1 MFAVNNAWS
10 LMGQQFEKYGYEYD
24 YEYEGNQFFN
34 NDWMYY
40 MDEIETNDGSYTP
53 SEVDMEAMF
62 DRTPPMLSVEGM
74 TKTSN
79 FTAGQSLGSVRFQT
93 MSALNMFGTPVGS
106 KRFAP
111 IILIRK
117 RH

>member
-10 LMGQQFEKYGYEYD
+10 LMGQQFEKYGYDYG
-24 YEYEGNQFFN
+24 YEYEGNQYF

-79 FTAGQSLGSVRFQT
+79 FTAGQSLGFLGFKLQVNRI
-93 MSALNMFGTPVGS
+93 NMLRRSF
-106 KRFAP
+106 
-111 IILIRK
+111 
-117 RH
+117 H